1 MTAEATIENTEAA
14 TATPA
19 PRVKSTRA
27 SEDKWGVKVMA
38 LGFCVLPSL
47 IFRAQRRLG
56 LNPTQLA
63 VLLQLADFWWDAG
76 RKPFPKKS
84 DLAERLNLSER
95 QVQRHI
101 ADLEKAGFVERVER
115 TAIHRGKISNEYDL
129 SGLVEKLKVLEP
141 QFREAAEDAKAR
153 RKAVARPN
161 YKAPQLAA
169 DGEGLE

>member
-1 MTAEATIENTEAA
+1 M
-14 TATPA
+14 
-19 PRVKSTRA
+19 
-27 SEDKWGVKVMA
+27 
-38 LGFCVLPSL
+38 
-47 IFRAQRRLG
+47 
-56 LNPTQLA
+56 
-63 VLLQLADFWWDAG
+63 
-76 RKPFPKKS
+76 
-84 DLAERLNLSER
+84 
-95 QVQRHI
+95 
-101 ADLEKAGFVERVER
+101 ER